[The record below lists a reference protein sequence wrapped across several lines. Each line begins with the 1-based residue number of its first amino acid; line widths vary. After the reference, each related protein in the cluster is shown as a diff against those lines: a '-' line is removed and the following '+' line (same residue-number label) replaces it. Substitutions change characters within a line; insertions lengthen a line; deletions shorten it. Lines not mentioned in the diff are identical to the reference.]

1 MNEATLGG
9 VARISD
15 YRERSHG
22 IWKVIFSELGSTK
35 ATTMIDFNPL
45 TEWFTM
51 WREIIP
57 ALIAAAKWVMD
68 QVNRGDPR

>member
-1 MNEATLGG
+1 MSVATHWRCNALIRLPTSQPRYLESHIL
-9 VARISD
+9 VARFNES
-15 YRERSHG
+15 
-22 IWKVIFSELGSTK
+22 
-35 ATTMIDFNPL
+35 TTMIDLNPL